1 MNVCSNEGPVFF
13 LGADNKDIA
22 KVHWQNSRVFTNN
35 GPSNSKKG
43 NYDFFSFIQCYG
55 KIIALHKCV

>member
-43 NYDFFSFIQCYG
+43 NYDFFLLFNVMVKS
-55 KIIALHKCV
+55 